1 MTYDYWRHAAREG
14 REHGRG
20 RHGGHFGERGG
31 RGGRRERILDQG
43 DLRLLMLALIS
54 EQPRH
59 GYEII
64 KALEEMTGG
73 AYSPSPGVVYPTLT
87 LLQEQGLA
95 EAAEVDGGKKL
106 YSITE
111 AGHEALQADK
121 ATVDAIF
128 ARIGE
133 AGARSS
139 AVGPRVVR
147 AMENLRTAL
156 RIKLAQGVVGED
168 QLAAIVK
175 VLDDAASAVE
185 RA

>member
-1 MTYDYWRHAAREG
+1 MIYDFWRHAAREG

-95 EAAEVDGGKKL
+95 EAVSSEGGKNL
-106 YSITE
+106 FGATE
-111 AGHEALQADK
+111 AGRSALAADK
-121 ATVDAIF
+121 AAVEAIF
-128 ARIGE
+128 ARIREG
-133 AGARSS
+133 AARSS
-139 AVGPRVVR
+139 GVTPRVVR

-156 RIKLAQGVVGED
+156 RLKLTQGTLTEAQVALIVSTIDE
-168 QLAAIVK
+168 AA
-175 VLDDAASAVE
+175 ATVE
-185 RA
+185 KA